1 MLKELLKRDYV
12 ILDGAMGT
20 NLFRKGLTSGD
31 CPESWNIEKPGKIFE
46 IHEGFVD
53 AGSDIILTNTFGGN
67 KFRLKLHQLE
77 TKVKE
82 LNLAGAQIAREC
94 AGQKVIVAGS
104 IGPSGEILEPL
115 GNLSYELAV
124 KAFRQQSVAL
134 AEGGADILWF
144 ETFSDIKELKAAI
157 EGSMQTG
164 LPIVATMSFDTAG
177 KTMMGVSPNE
187 LVLLMEKQNNVFA
200 YGANCGL
207 GFDELLQTVGEMQNA
222 GGKNIVAKS
231 NLGIPVFHDG
241 FIKYNITDK
250 SLYDYAVKARNLGA
264 LLIGGCCGTEP
275 NHIKKIKEILKTS
288 PYKYLKYKQDD
299 SLNREN
305 KKRRRNRRNKI
316 DTKKK
321 DTNPPP

>member
-20 NLFRKGLTSGD
+20 NLFKKGLISGE
-31 CPESWNIEKPGKIFE
+31 CPESWNTENPEKISE

-53 AGSDIILTNTFGGN
+53 AGSDIIVTNTFGGN
-67 KFRLKLHQLE
+67 QFRLKLHQLE
-77 TKVKE
+77 SKVKE
-82 LNLAGAQIAREC
+82 LNIAGAQIAKEC
-94 AGQKVIVAGS
+94 SGQKVFVAGS

-134 AEGGADILWF
+134 AEGGVDILWF
-144 ETFSDIKELKAAI
+144 ETFSDITELKAAI

-177 KTMMGVSPNE
+177 KTMMGVSPSE

-207 GFDELLQTVGEMQNA
+207 GFDELLQTVGEMQIA
-222 GGKNIVAKS
+222 GGKKIVAKS
-231 NLGIPVFHDG
+231 NFGIPVFHDG
-241 FIKYNITDK
+241 VIKYNIAEE
-250 SLYDYAVKARNLGA
+250 SLHNYAVKARNMGA
-264 LLIGGCCGTEP
+264 QFIGGCCGTEP
-275 NHIKKIKEILKTS
+275 KHIKKIKEILKIS
-288 PYKYLKYKQDD
+288 PYKYLKYKQSD

-305 KKRRRNRRNKI
+305 KKRRSNRRDKI
-316 DTKKK
+316 DTKKV
-321 DTNPPP
+321 

>member
-20 NLFRKGLTSGD
+20 NLFRKGLISGE
-31 CPESWNIEKPGKIFE
+31 CPESWNTENPEKISE

-53 AGSDIILTNTFGGN
+53 AGSDIIVTNTFGGN
-67 KFRLKLHQLE
+67 QFRLKLHQLE
-77 TKVKE
+77 SKVKE
-82 LNLAGAQIAREC
+82 LNFAGAQIAREC
-94 AGQKVIVAGS
+94 AGQNVYVAGS

-124 KAFRQQSVAL
+124 KAFGQQSLGL
-134 AEGGADILWF
+134 AEGGVDMLWL
-144 ETFSDIKELKAAI
+144 ETFSDIKELKAAL

-187 LVLLMEKQNNVFA
+187 FVSFMEKQHNVFA

-241 FIKYNITDK
+241 SINYNTTDK
-250 SLYDYAVKARNLGA
+250 SLLDYAVKARNMGA
-264 LLIGGCCGTEP
+264 QLIGGCCGTEAK
-275 NHIKKIKEILKTS
+275 HIKKIKDILKIS
-288 PYKYLKYKQDD
+288 PYKFLKYKQSN

-305 KKRRRNRRNKI
+305 KKLRRRRRTNI
-316 DTKKK
+316 HTKKI
-321 DTNPPP
+321 

>member
-31 CPESWNIEKPGKIFE
+31 CPESWNIENPEKISE
-46 IHEGFVD
+46 IHQGFVD
-53 AGSDIILTNTFGGN
+53 AGSDIIVTNTFGGN

-77 TKVKE
+77 SKVKE
-82 LNLAGAQIAREC
+82 LNIAGAQIAKEC
-94 AGQKVIVAGS
+94 AGQKVFVAGS

-124 KAFRQQSVAL
+124 KAFGQQSLAL
-134 AEGGADILWF
+134 AEGGVDMLWL
-144 ETFSDIKELKAAI
+144 ETFSDIKELNAAL

-187 LVLLMEKQNNVFA
+187 FVSFMKKQHNVFA

-231 NLGIPVFHDG
+231 NFGIPVFHNG
-241 FIKYNITDK
+241 LIKYSTTEK
-250 SLYDYAVKARNLGA
+250 SLLDYAVKARNMGA
-264 LLIGGCCGTEP
+264 LLIGGCCGSEAE
-275 NHIKKIKEILKTS
+275 HIKKIKEILKIS
-288 PYKYLKYKQDD
+288 PYKFLKHKQSN

-305 KKRRRNRRNKI
+305 KKPRRRKRNKI
-316 DTKKK
+316 DTIKV
-321 DTNPPP
+321 